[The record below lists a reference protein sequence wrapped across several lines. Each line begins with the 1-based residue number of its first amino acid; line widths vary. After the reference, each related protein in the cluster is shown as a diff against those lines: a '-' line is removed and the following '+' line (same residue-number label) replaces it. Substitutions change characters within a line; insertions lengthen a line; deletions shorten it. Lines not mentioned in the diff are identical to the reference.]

1 MLFDFD
7 RGEMLLID
15 KPLDWTSF
23 DVVNYMRKTITKYLN
38 HNIKVGHAGT
48 LDPKATGLLIVLTGK
63 KTKLMGELLNLNKE
77 YVGTMK
83 LGETTPSYDRELDI
97 DNTYPFEHISENDIY
112 ALAKKFIGRQEQ
124 YPPVY
129 SAVKIDGKRAYEY
142 ARENLDV
149 VINPRF
155 INIYEFEIT
164 KIDLPYIDFRV
175 VCSSG
180 TFIRSIVRDFGFLL
194 DSGAVLENLR
204 RTKIGDYSVTDAHD
218 PRLLNDLLEQF
229 H

>member
-129 SAVKIDGKRAYEY
+129 SAVKIEGKRAYEY

-194 DSGAVLENLR
+194 YSGAVLENLR
-204 RTKIGDYSVTDAHD
+204 RTKIGDYSVTEAHD